1 MTNLIDVTH
10 PAVVLVR
17 IAIGVLQM
25 AVVLPVVAVIAV
37 VVA

>member
-1 MTNLIDVTH
+1 MANLIDLAH
-10 PAVVLVR
+10 PAVVLAR

-25 AVVLPVVAVIAV
+25 AVVLPVVVVVAV